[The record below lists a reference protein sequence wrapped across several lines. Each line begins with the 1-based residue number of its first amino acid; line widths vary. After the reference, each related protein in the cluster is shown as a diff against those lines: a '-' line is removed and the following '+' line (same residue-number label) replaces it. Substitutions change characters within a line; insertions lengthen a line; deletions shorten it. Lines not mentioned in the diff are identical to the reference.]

1 MELRIP
7 TVNVSLITSKI
18 PTVVA
23 TEPKTICSK
32 FVENCDYAARSKDL
46 NAWDVKV
53 KESNIRFSFNTP
65 TVGGRR
71 ARDRG
76 RNRKMRK
83 KRNKKR
89 SRSLKKNK
97 NKNKKNKKNKNK
109 NRERVRGQKGPE
121 RNSDDICPEGW
132 VMIVE
137 GEPKIENPYIILNK
151 TCLSDI
157 PGSVPPYITVF
168 SDRAQVY
175 FQNGTGR
182 FKLTAEPAELSDPSK
197 CLDDCEWKENPF
209 SQVSTFWR
217 IGGWNVPNPCGV
229 GDKKMCARIQFSM
242 SLIPEQ
248 LSCLND
254 CFSSVNRNEFK
265 KECQRGIQTAKTIA
279 EIKLDPYY
287 DDPSDDQDIDCILF
301 NRMPDPKDRDDP
313 LSPILIP
320 EIGQRR
326 KKSYFPREDS
336 LNERTKKNRRRSRR
350 GQNGL
355 ERNSEESA
363 PSPNK
368 FLFSNFLPT
377 DPLDRALVFCIM
389 ANLDARFKMLSVDP
403 NKTGEFHDGNP
414 IWGRNETCSDFLP
427 KLNWPE
433 FDPASTSESS
443 SDEETSPGSPRRTSH
458 TRSSG
463 PSSAIIER

>member
-137 GEPKIENPYIILNK
+137 GNAKRQKPQVIQPK
-151 TCLSDI
+151 TCLSQSFDI
-157 PGSVPPYITVF
+157 TAH
-168 SDRAQVY
+168 SDKAQVY
-175 FQNGTGR
+175 LKKGKG
-182 FKLTAEPAELSDPSK
+182 EPEFELAVEASKRTNPSF
-197 CLDDCEWKENPF
+197 CLWDCKWKANDFFEDAT
-209 SQVSTFWR
+209 VWR
-217 IGGWNVPNPCGV
+217 LGGWNDKDHCRGDDSANCVP
-229 GDKKMCARIQFSM
+229 IQLTSPQ
-242 SLIPEQ
+242 IPED
-248 LSCLND
+248 LRCLED
-254 CFSSVNRNEFK
+254 CFSDIPNEAYKRNCRIGKYSE
-265 KECQRGIQTAKTIA
+265 EYAD
-279 EIKLDPYY
+279 LNS
-287 DDPSDDQDIDCILF
+287 DDPDIDCILF
-301 NRMPDPKDRDDP
+301 NRKSDPQARAFNFP
-313 LSPILIP
+313 LSMIDEMSPTRP
-320 EIGQRR
+320 
-326 KKSYFPREDS
+326 
-336 LNERTKKNRRRSRR
+336 T
-350 GQNGL
+350 
-355 ERNSEESA
+355 EEPAALS
-363 PSPNK
+363 K
-368 FLFSNFLPT
+368 DTLFSNFFPSE
-377 DPLDRALVFCIM
+377 PLDSALVFCIM
-389 ANLDARFKMLSVDP
+389 ANLDARDP
-403 NKTGEFHDGNP
+403 RRLPGDTPGEFYMNET
-414 IWGRNETCSDFLP
+414 IWGSETCAEFLP
-427 KLNWPE
+427 ILDWKIEVKNPTNPKRSQRVA
-433 FDPASTSESS
+433 FS
-443 SDEETSPGSPRRTSH
+443 GSQSQRRISH

-463 PSSAIIER
+463 PTSTIIER